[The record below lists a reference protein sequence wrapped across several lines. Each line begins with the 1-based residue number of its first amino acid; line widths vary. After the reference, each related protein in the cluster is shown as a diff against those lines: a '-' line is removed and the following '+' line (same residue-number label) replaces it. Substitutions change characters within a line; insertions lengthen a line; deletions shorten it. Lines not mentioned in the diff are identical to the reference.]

1 MVKEGEG
8 LLLVDIEKGSST
20 CWASLWYVGRVSCW
34 QTELVVEEEE
44 GSTAGVSYLILQ
56 TKTAVEGG
64 NEKELGKEVT
74 VVDGLASQTQAI

>member
-1 MVKEGEG
+1 MLVRRRGSDDREASGRRNNVQ
-8 LLLVDIEKGSST
+8 LLLV
-20 CWASLWYVGRVSCW
+20 
-34 QTELVVEEEE
+34 

>member
-1 MVKEGEG
+1 M
-8 LLLVDIEKGSST
+8 LLV
-20 CWASLWYVGRVSCW
+20 
-34 QTELVVEEEE
+34 

-56 TKTAVEGG
+56 TETAVEGG